1 MGKDPVASRRKKRG
15 NFSKSGK
22 KCGSRA
28 TQGAVLVPSGAPDA
42 EPRPLPQLEPPTPR
56 LLLAD
61 TLLAIAK
68 GEMRSSAFGFDHWR
82 SRHDTAQMQ
91 VRRDMIR
98 EAMTTLSDRNAVSI
112 ASSSL
117 RDLGIEAGSSRL
129 SVYMPASAARMRALC
144 ELARGEAVAPG
155 CEIVFSEAWR

>member
-1 MGKDPVASRRKKRG
+1 MGKKPRSLRRPNGGR
-15 NFSKSGK
+15 FSKSGK
-22 KCGSRA
+22 KCGFS
-28 TQGAVLVPSGAPDA
+28 PMPDA
-42 EPRPLPQLEPPTPR
+42 LLVTAAVPEPVLRPCPLPPTPR
-56 LLLAD
+56 LLVAD

-82 SRHDTAQMQ
+82 SRHDTAQML
-91 VRRDMIR
+91 VGRDMIR
-98 EAMTTLSDRNAVSI
+98 EAMTTHSDRNAVSI

-144 ELARGEAVAPG
+144 ELARGFAVAPG

>member
-1 MGKDPVASRRKKRG
+1 MAAAFRRAARSVGRARRRARCWYHLVLPTLSRAHPRYRCSNRQRQGCCLQTRCLRSRRER
-15 NFSKSGK
+15 
-22 KCGSRA
+22 CA
-28 TQGAVLVPSGAPDA
+28 LLPSGSTTA
-42 EPRPLPQLEPPTPR
+42 
-56 LLLAD
+56 
-61 TLLAIAK
+61 
-68 GEMRSSAFGFDHWR
+68 R
-82 SRHDTAQMQ
+82 SRHDTAQML
-91 VRRDMIR
+91 VGRDMVR
-98 EAMTTLSDRNAVSI
+98 EAMMTLSDRNAVSI